1 MSTPLQTLESQLQ
14 SAISGGSITLPNSLV
29 TEANLTG
36 FINNVIGTQ
45 DLTVTEVT
53 LTLSG
58 DGTLVMNGNI
68 NLFSVSLVLAWTF
81 NYDSTDG
88 ITWTLDASTAQ
99 AGVLGNVI
107 AHYLSEI
114 TGVPSAIP
122 NLTLTTIQ
130 LNSGFDPHSK
140 NYNLSLTAD
149 SDWGDVTLLVDFDN
163 GAWGAALGIALNP
176 SVNLADIWSGLQPF
190 AVLTFSNSAVV
201 IADFTD
207 PTVQIAGITGVIKG
221 VIFRSTLALTETT
234 GSSSVAQ
241 IANALAEGLSGTEID
256 ATIDIDTAQNDV
268 TLTATIPGPFAF
280 PGSSGP
286 KALTFSSVDF
296 TFETNPISASL
307 DGNLLIPIT
316 IPGNP
321 GVSQIAVTGATSFT
335 YNDGTGNIEATLGST
350 TQIAEP
356 FKITGF
362 TLLDIGF
369 GVDVSFGA
377 LTGVGLLFA
386 GGFMLGQNTLT
397 DQFALAI
404 DFDDDVPNPSL
415 LYFNTSNLDLQD
427 IFNAV
432 IDPSVHLPAGLSGLS
447 FNPLVLYWCDK
458 SQTVPVGPLSG
469 SACQPGVGFNAGIN
483 LWGFD
488 AYAALMITYGSG
500 ITGNLDIDPISL
512 WNGNITVTGNGTG
525 GNGVQ
530 PGGASFDFDTSSESF
545 TGNLNANILGLTTQN
560 SVAFSSSSLAL
571 AMSDNTSFLS
581 DSGVNVSFSG
591 VEKMSFTTTLNVS
604 LDVSPS
610 ITIGNYNLGTLHI
623 NDSLDGSLS
632 VSVNGTS
639 LSAKVNGTFNWNN
652 HGFSVNVDLAG
663 NLNNL
668 KDLPEAIAA
677 AIVNDA
683 TTIFGSY
690 FSDVTK
696 YLQALG
702 AGLLSGGDFVLDVLD
717 HAYNE
722 GVDSIISLLAQLPAG
737 IHIDGNPDFHIDFPL
752 TIPQKTVHADLGSI
766 INHHFDHHQDWWKI
780 NVHEDIHADLDAGTN
795 FSIPQFTVSLLDINP
810 NQHFDLAMPPQVHAD
825 ASSPH
830 VDISP
835 HLDAGIAGGSLE
847 IGGNVAVNAQISL
860 TNPSFT
866 AKLNVSE
873 HADAHGDV
881 LHIGAHGDVSQHQDT
896 SI

>member
-1 MSTPLQTLESQLQ
+1 MSTPLEILESQLQ
-14 SAISGGSITLPNSLV
+14 SAITGGSITLPNSLV

-36 FINNVIGTQ
+36 FINKVIGNQ
-45 DLTVTEVT
+45 DLTVTGVS
-53 LTLSG
+53 LSG
-58 DGTLVMNGNI
+58 DGALVLNGNI
-68 NLFSVSLVLAWTF
+68 NLFSVSLALAWTF

-88 ITWTLDASTAQ
+88 ITWTFEASTGQ
-99 AGVLGNVI
+99 SGVLGNVI
-107 AHYLSEI
+107 THYLSSI
-114 TGVPSAIP
+114 TGVPSVIP
-122 NLTLTTIQ
+122 NLTLTNIQ
-130 LNSGFDPHSK
+130 LSASLDLHSK

-163 GAWGAALGIALNP
+163 GAWGAALGIALNS
-176 SVNLADIWSGLQPF
+176 SVNLTDIWSGLQPF
-190 AVLTFSNSAVV
+190 AVLTFSNSVVV
-201 IADFTD
+201 IANFTD
-207 PTVQIAGITGVIKG
+207 PTVQIAGVTGVIKG
-221 VIFRSTLALTETT
+221 VMFLSTLTLTETT

-256 ATIDIDTAQNDV
+256 ATIDINTAQNDI

-280 PGSSGP
+280 PGSTGP
-286 KALTFSSVDF
+286 KALTFSDVDF
-296 TFETNPISASL
+296 TFETNPVSASL
-307 DGNLLIPIT
+307 AGNLIIPTT

-321 GVSQIAVTGATSFT
+321 GVSQITVTGATSFS
-335 YNDGTGNIEATLGST
+335 YNDGTGNIEATLSST

-369 GVDVSFGA
+369 GMDISFGA

-397 DQFALAI
+397 EQFALAI
-404 DFDDDVPNPSL
+404 DFDDDFPNPSL
-415 LYFNTSNLDLQD
+415 LYLNSSSLSLQV

-432 IDPSVHLPAGLSGLS
+432 IDPSIHLPRGLSGLLFS
-447 FNPLVLYWCDK
+447 PLVLYWCDK

-488 AYAALMITYGSG
+488 AYAALMINQGSG

-545 TGNLNANILGLTTQN
+545 TGSLNANILGLTTQN
-560 SVAFSSSSLAL
+560 SVAFSSGSLAL
-571 AMSDNTSFLS
+571 TMSDNTGFLLES
-581 DSGVNVSFSG
+581 VNVSFSG
-591 VEKMSFTTTLNVS
+591 KDNMSFTSTLNVN
-604 LDVSPS
+604 LNVSPT
-610 ITIGNYNLGTLHI
+610 ITIGNYKLGTI
-623 NDSLDGSLS
+623 QIKDSLDGSLS

-639 LSAKVNGTFNWNN
+639 LSAKVNGTFSWNN
-652 HGFSVNVDLAG
+652 HGFSVSVDLGG

-677 AIVNDA
+677 AIVKDA
-683 TTIFGSY
+683 NTIFGNY

-702 AGLLSGGDFVLDVLD
+702 AGLLSDGDFVLDVLA

-722 GVDSIISLLAQLPAG
+722 EVDSIISLLAQLQAG
-737 IHIDGNPDFHIDFPL
+737 VHIDGNPDFHIDVSQC
-752 TIPQKTVHADLGSI
+752 IPAHSFHADLGQI
-766 INHHFDHHQDWWKI
+766 INYHFDHHI
-780 NVHEDIHADLDAGTN
+780 FTHEDAHGDVDAGTN
-795 FSIPQFTVSLLDINP
+795 FSTPQFTVSLLDINP

-830 VDISP
+830 LDISP
-835 HLDAGIAGGSLE
+835 HIDIGIAGGSVE
-847 IGGNVAVNAQISL
+847 VGGNAGVNAKISL
-860 TNPSFT
+860 SNPSFT
-866 AKLNVSE
+866 AQLSVNE
-873 HADAHGDV
+873 HADAHADV
-881 LHIGAHGDVSQHQDT
+881 SIRKLHIINKHGDTGQRHQD
-896 SI
+896 IPF